1 MLTGLVRIGC
11 WTSSRY
17 VSTGGQNGTQYDTSL
32 NGTVHP
38 KIKIAMYSSLCGF
51 KPVRNAVIC
60 FSLKNHHADLFF
72 FIFIKQ
78 QFILN
83 ASQNKL
89 LNITSDQKK
98 QLLRKNENNKVEMIL
113 ASVNNDFFG

>member
-1 MLTGLVRIGC
+1 MRIGC

-17 VSTGGQNGTQYDTSL
+17 VSTGGKNGTQYDTSL

-72 FIFIKQ
+72 FFIKQ

-89 LNITSDQKK
+89 LNVTSDQKK
-98 QLLRKNENNKVEMIL
+98 QLIRKNKNNKVEMIL